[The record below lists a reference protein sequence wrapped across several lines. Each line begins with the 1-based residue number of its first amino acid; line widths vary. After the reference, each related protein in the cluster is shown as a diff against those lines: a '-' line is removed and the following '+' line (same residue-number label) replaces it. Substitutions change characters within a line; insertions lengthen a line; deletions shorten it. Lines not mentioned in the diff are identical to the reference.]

1 MPINKLIQPSE
12 GPIMAFNEIIRSS
25 VGADLSRPAPIYRPL
40 VDFPLS
46 RFIC

>member
-1 MPINKLIQPSE
+1 MPINKLIP
-12 GPIMAFNEIIRSS
+12 PS
-25 VGADLSRPAPIYRPL
+25 VGADVSRPAPIYQPL